1 MQDILYKSHKI
12 SKRNKSAWRDSLLL
26 VTILFILIFLFIFIV
41 YPLFTILKRSFL
53 TADNKI
59 TFQSYISNLRD
70 PQVIGPLKNTLLLG
84 TLVGAFSTIIGFIFA
99 YANAYIKTPFKKL
112 FNIISILPIVSP
124 PFVLCLSLIM
134 LFGNRGFISYFILHI
149 HNSNIYG
156 LKGLILV
163 QTMTFFP
170 VAYLLLVGLLKQIDP
185 SLEEA
190 SKNLGASSWETFLK
204 IILPL
209 MAPGLANAFLLTF
222 IETVADFSNPMVI
235 GGNFSTLAT
244 QIYMQATASY
254 DMQGAAVVAVIL
266 LSMSMLLF
274 IFEKYWLEKKTYV
287 TMKGKASRERS
298 LIRNKK
304 IVYPFNIFCICIS
317 AFIGML
323 YILIPFG
330 ALFKT
335 WGEDYTLT
343 LNNYRAVFEI
353 GKSAIIDTSVLSA
366 IATVFTGFLAMIIA
380 FLIVRKKFFGRG
392 FIEFTSMLAMA
403 VPGTVIGIGYIL
415 AFNDKPFYLTGTA
428 AIIVIVFIVRSLPV
442 GVRSGIT
449 TLKQIDPSI
458 EEAAADL
465 GADTKKVF
473 TSITLPLVKSSF
485 FSGLVYSFVRSM
497 TAVSAVIF
505 LVSPKYN
512 LITIGIMGQTDR
524 GRFGTASA
532 YSTILILIVAS
543 AIFIMNLTLEKL
555 GSKREAL

>member
-1 MQDILYKSHKI
+1 
-12 SKRNKSAWRDSLLL
+12 LL
-26 VTILFILIFLFIFIV
+26 IFIV

-190 SKNLGASSWETFLK
+190 SRNLGASSWETFVK

-304 IVYPFNIFCICIS
+304 AVYPFNIFCICIS

-353 GKSAIIDTSVLSA
+353 GRSAIIDTSVLSA

-428 AIIVIVFIVRSLPV
+428 AIIIIVFIVRSLPV

-524 GRFGTASA
+524 GRFGIASA

-543 AIFIMNLTLEKL
+543 AIFIMNLTLEKF